1 MRSIQHSERVHEW
14 KQAQARCRLASSGT
28 REEPGTLTQ
37 GAPVFTA
44 PINYFSSRATGT
56 ARTRRMGR
64 SPLALALLG
73 VAAAHGSPHPRRSG
87 HGGAL
92 LFAPAALPRGP
103 GHARRPSLCG
113 DPLGSSSARQH
124 ARTREPALGPALQ
137 LARGRYGP
145 RWQSVATHM
154 LSADD
159 SESARAAKLD
169 LRFYDLVERSERN
182 VDQIERAEVLLKT
195 GFELDGTILRN
206 QQGERVDP
214 ETLRGTSVGK
224 SF

>member
-1 MRSIQHSERVHEW
+1 MKWSAGAMADAAVNMSE
-14 KQAQARCRLASSGT
+14 T
-28 REEPGTLTQ
+28 
-37 GAPVFTA
+37 
-44 PINYFSSRATGT
+44 SRNCT
-56 ARTRRMGR
+56 ARRHDGSMQHR
-64 SPLALALLG
+64 PVIALALLG
-73 VAAAHGSPHPRRSG
+73 VAAAHGAPQPRRSS

-103 GHARRPSLCG
+103 GHARRPSAYA
-113 DPLGSSSARQH
+113 DPLGSRSARQR
-124 ARTREPALGPALQ
+124 APALGQTPQ

-145 RWQSVATHM
+145 RWQSAASRM

-159 SESARAAKLD
+159 SEAARAAKLD
-169 LRFYDLVERSERN
+169 PRFYDLVERSERN

-195 GFELDGTILRN
+195 GFELDGAILRN